1 MTQSTT
7 QANSQAM
14 AQDFSAIIVAGG
26 RGSRMGGKDK
36 ALLPLGGHTFVD
48 ALVQSL
54 PYGTPYVVVSPHF
67 HGYPTA
73 VERPLYGGPLAG
85 VAAGWANLEARGIGK
100 RAGTIAGADTGA
112 DTGARVAILA
122 VDAPHSGQLLPAL
135 AAALDAHPLVDAAVV
150 RAADGY
156 RQPLCALWRA
166 EALGAALREVVASVG
181 TVHNRSMRTLM
192 RHARIV
198 EVPGTG
204 AEADADTPADAL
216 RVAAWR

>member
-1 MTQSTT
+1 MTP
-7 QANSQAM
+7 
-14 AQDFSAIIVAGG
+14 DFSAIIVAGG
-26 RGSRMGGKDK
+26 RGSRMGGRDK
-36 ALLPLGGHTFVD
+36 ALLPLGGRTFVD

-73 VERPLYGGPLAG
+73 AERPLYGGPLAG
-85 VAAGWANLEARGIGK
+85 VAAGWANLRARAIGK
-100 RAGTIAGADTGA
+100 LHGVGAAKGAGAREG
-112 DTGARVAILA
+112 RVAILA
-122 VDAPHSGQLLPAL
+122 VDAPHSGGLLPAL
-135 AAALDAHPLVDAAVV
+135 SVALDADPLADAAVV

-166 EALGAALREVVASVG
+166 DALEAALDAVVASTG
-181 TVHNRSMRTLM
+181 AVHNRSMRTLM

-204 AEADADTPADAL
+204 AEADADTPADAV
-216 RVAAWR
+216 RIAAWR